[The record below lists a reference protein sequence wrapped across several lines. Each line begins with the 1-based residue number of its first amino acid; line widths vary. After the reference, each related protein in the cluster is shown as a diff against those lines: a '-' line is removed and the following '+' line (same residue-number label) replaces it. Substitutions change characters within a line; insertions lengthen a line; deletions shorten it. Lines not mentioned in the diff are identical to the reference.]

1 MQFFYIDY
9 MNGNKKERN
18 IGFLRPDKEGLHV
31 GLHGVPT
38 QCGSACSVYVLNHN
52 GEKRLLGRVP
62 VKNGYGMQKFGWT
75 REIGFEDCVSVEI
88 PLYGAR
94 VGRCMIREAEA
105 SRIERT
111 LWSEEELR
119 SNETLRPN
127 ETLGAN
133 ETLRPNETLWLNE
146 TLQREQ
152 TPQREEPSQMEE
164 TLWMKKASQKEET
177 LWMKEASQMQKIP
190 QSEQTSRSDPTSVY
204 NVQADDRDGYRGSI
218 EEEIVAESIPD
229 KWSQLLHTYPQVHI
243 LPEAQS
249 ILIKPRDIIILT
261 EKYHELATNSFVL
274 HAYYNYRQLLLFN
287 YIQGETGDAAYYIGV
302 PGVYYERECRIA
314 QMFGFEG
321 FENGE
326 VRMREEGERE
336 NALHKGC
343 FGYYMK
349 QVEI

>member
-18 IGFLRPDKEGLHV
+18 IGFLRLDKEGLHV

-38 QCGSACSVYVLNHN
+38 QCGSACGVYVLNHS
-52 GEKRLLGRVP
+52 GEKHLLGRVP

-75 REIGFEDCVSVEI
+75 REIGFEDCVGVEI

-94 VGRCMIREAEA
+94 VGRCTIREVEA

-111 LWSEEELR
+111 LQPEEELR
-119 SNETLRPN
+119 SKETLRP
-127 ETLGAN
+127 E
-133 ETLRPNETLWLNE
+133 E
-146 TLQREQ
+146 TLQPEEMLQGEQ
-152 TPQREEPSQMEE
+152 TSQREETSQMEE
-164 TLWMKKASQKEET
+164 TLWMKDASQKEST
-177 LWMKEASQMQKIP
+177 PWMKEAPRTQEM
-190 QSEQTSRSDPTSVY
+190 SRSERIPVY
-204 NVQADDRDGYRGSI
+204 NVRTGERDRYRGTI
-218 EEEIVAESIPD
+218 EDEIVTESIPD

-314 QMFGFEG
+314 EMFGFEG

-326 VRMREEGERE
+326 ARMREEGERE